1 MMHEFQGRI
10 LMTTQTNKN
19 GAAKA
24 LNPAGTL
31 SYFHHTR
38 PTNEAESRLVLAYKN
53 GNDIT
58 TYAFTDLELS
68 LDDNTL
74 EMIIASDIPLFI
86 QSFTLIDIVYFRLY
100 TDGDETL
107 LNAMKFQDIT
117 PSA

>member
-1 MMHEFQGRI
+1 
-10 LMTTQTNKN
+10 MTTQTNKN
-19 GAAKA
+19 GTAKA
-24 LNPAGTL
+24 LNPIGTL
-31 SYFHHTR
+31 SYYLHTK
-38 PTNEAESRLVLAYKN
+38 PTIVAESRLVLAYKN

-100 TDGDETL
+100 TDGDDTL

-117 PSA
+117 PAA